1 MDFSTDDPA
10 HYDGVVQV
18 EGQNFYICKHQL
30 ARQSEFFRNMFFQGF
45 EESKKDVI
53 ELKEVS
59 AEAFQLFLELI
70 SGYNRLCDDNI
81 EGITKISAMWQA
93 EIPLGKCLKFLMK
106 KSELLDEEKL
116 ILADKYD
123 LAVLKNFLFDD
134 VKSIFDM
141 ELLLPD
147 MDIGNFKPDTI
158 LMIAKKFMEINHV
171 HQPMPP
177 DSPIGE
183 HVESDPDDNDD
194 EEEPQVIRHIQPL
207 HQNVVDH
214 IGRLLAPRA
223 PEVAQEAA
231 PEAPGAPGRVGEAR
245 RDPELAPRDYL
256 GDVIRLR
263 NLQQAGRNAQN
274 ALNAQN
280 GRHGEA
286 PAVAPGLAPRAHEEN
301 FWAQWVA
308 ELAPRAAAAPELAPR
323 GEGLIQA
330 APRAQL
336 PYPNAFG
343 YVNGPQNDQQAVWNG
358 IVLRNAQNAYY
369 FQNAQNAHDA
379 QGLFFPYFAMEN
391 QRRPPP

>member
-1 MDFSTDDPA
+1 
-10 HYDGVVQV
+10 
-18 EGQNFYICKHQL
+18 
-30 ARQSEFFRNMFFQGF
+30 MFFQGF
-45 EESKKDVI
+45 EESKKDVV

-70 SGYNRLCDDNI
+70 SGYNRLCDENI

-147 MDIGNFKPDTI
+147 TDIANFKPDTI
-158 LMIAKKFMEINHV
+158 LMIAKKFMEINEI
-171 HQPMPP
+171 HQPMLP
-177 DSPIGE
+177 DSPIAQQ
-183 HVESDPDDNDD
+183 VDSDADDIYD

-223 PEVAQEAA
+223 PEVAPEAA
-231 PEAPGAPGRVGEAR
+231 PEVPGAPGRVGEAPR
-245 RDPELAPRDYL
+245 APELDPRDYL

-263 NLQQAGRNAQN
+263 NLQRADRNAQN

-286 PAVAPGLAPRAHEEN
+286 PAAPVAPGLAPRAPEAELL
-301 FWAQWVA
+301 AQWAA
-308 ELAPRAAAAPELAPR
+308 ELAPRGLGAPDLAPAAP
-323 GEGLIQA
+323 GGIQA

-336 PYPNAFG
+336 PYPHAFA

-369 FQNAQNAHDA
+369 FQNV
-379 QGLFFPYFAMEN
+379 AMEN
-391 QRRPPP
+391 QLRPPP